1 MGTSQSSENNQRIGF
16 GIGQLVVIFLL
27 LVLGWVV
34 IQSFSYLFTRFVL
47 RKLKTFGGVLG
58 VVIVISGLY
67 LSISV
72 ASGTFLFLPT
82 LGTVED
88 KQTGRFNTIA

>member
-1 MGTSQSSENNQRIGF
+1 MGVNQSSENKQRIGF
-16 GIGQLVVIFLL
+16 GIGQLIVVFLL
-27 LVLGWVV
+27 LILGWVV

-47 RKLKTFGGVLG
+47 EKLRTFGGVLG

-67 LSISV
+67 LSISI

-88 KQTGRFNTIA
+88 KQTGRFDTII